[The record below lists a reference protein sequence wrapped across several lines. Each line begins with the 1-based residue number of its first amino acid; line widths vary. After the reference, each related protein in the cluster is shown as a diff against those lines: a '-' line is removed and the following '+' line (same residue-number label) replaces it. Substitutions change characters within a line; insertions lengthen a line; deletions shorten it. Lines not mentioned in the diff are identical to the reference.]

1 MPAPQQ
7 SALLVPRS
15 TQTLLGSPA
24 ALPQVS
30 TCFQQGP
37 RTILQCSACLAVL
50 HCDLLHCS
58 LLSPAC
64 SLVWFLHHLEH
75 PGSARHSALLQ
86 AAAGSQC

>member
-37 RTILQCSACLAVL
+37 RSILQCSACLAVL
-50 HCDLLHCS
+50 HCDVLHCRAFS
-58 LLSPAC
+58 EAAC
-64 SLVWFLHHLEH
+64 IH
-75 PGSARHSALLQ
+75 PDSGAVCCHQ
-86 AAAGSQC
+86 HAA